1 MSKFLASFI
10 AIAFS
15 AGLTAAHAQN
25 VDSDKAKAQ
34 GEEKTMKDK
43 EAGAKGTG
51 KPDQTQANKKAGQSN
66 NGQAAG
72 SPTIRARI
80 PARPIRTAR
89 NLNSSRDSAVCAILL
104 AHTDSEVT
112 DGLVCERHEPVVS
125 LRTVA
130 LLTRRLVRA
139 ARARIATSGVFSL
152 RLTHCI
158 YARATVS
165 SEMKAG
171 AADTFTLQP
180 SDIIPLPLTG

>member
-15 AGLTAAHAQN
+15 AGLSAAHAQN

-72 SPTIRARI
+72 QSNHPGTD
-80 PARPIRTAR
+80 TGK
-89 NLNSSRDSAVCAILL
+89 
-104 AHTDSEVT
+104 TDSNGT
-112 DGLVCERHEPVVS
+112 KP
-125 LRTVA
+125 
-130 LLTRRLVRA
+130 
-139 ARARIATSGVFSL
+139 
-152 RLTHCI
+152 
-158 YARATVS
+158 
-165 SEMKAG
+165 K
-171 AADTFTLQP
+171 QQ
-180 SDIIPLPLTG
+180 